1 MEHWYDTHAHL
12 DRYAPVELD
21 SILAR
26 AAEAEVL
33 VIGVGTDLES
43 SAALLAIKGLAGV
56 TVGIHPASSETGSE
70 PLLRE
75 IAGRR
80 RVCAV
85 GECGFDAEGPSWEL
99 QAAVFRAQV
108 RVARDLGLAVVIH
121 VDGEGA
127 WEQLVAHSE
136 LLEDLRVIR
145 HYFTG
150 DEAQAAWHAERR
162 HYLSFGNP
170 LRRDRALRDIAR
182 EYPEDRLL
190 IETDSY
196 PLPGRNTEPAHVV
209 KVGETFALLR
219 DWTFAYASERLAANT
234 RAAFNLPA

>member
-12 DRYAPVELD
+12 DRYAPAELD

-26 AAEAEVL
+26 AAEAEVR

-43 SAALLAIKGLAGV
+43 SEALLAVKGLAGV
-56 TVGIHPASSETGSE
+56 TVGIHPASGKSGSDQRLSEV
-70 PLLRE
+70 
-75 IAGRR
+75 AARR
-80 RVCAV
+80 GVCAI
-85 GECGFDAEGPSWEL
+85 GECGFDAEGPPWEL

-108 RVARDLGLAVVIH
+108 RVARELGLAVVVH

-127 WEQLVAHSE
+127 WEQLASQAE

-150 DEAQAAWHAERR
+150 DDAQAAWHAERR
-162 HYLSFGNP
+162 HFISFGNP
-170 LRRDRALRDIAR
+170 LRRDRSLRDIVR

-209 KVGETFALLR
+209 KVGETLALLR
-219 DWTFAYASERLAANT
+219 DWTFAYARERLGANT
-234 RAAFNLPA
+234 RAAFNLPG